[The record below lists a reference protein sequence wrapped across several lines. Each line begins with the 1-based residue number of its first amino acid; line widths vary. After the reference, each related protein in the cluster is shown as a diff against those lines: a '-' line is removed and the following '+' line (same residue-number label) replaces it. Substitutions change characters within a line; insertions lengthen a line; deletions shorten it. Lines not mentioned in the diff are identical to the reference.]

1 MLSLIGY
8 QSLNLIYESAN
19 SEVYRGL
26 RQSDNRPVI
35 LKLLKQSYVTPPKL
49 TRYKQEFTILS
60 SLDAEGV
67 IKAYSFKCYQRTA
80 IIILED
86 FAASSLKK
94 WLGEKRFSLEEFLN
108 LALLI
113 VSSLESIHDHN
124 IIHKDINPSNIVF
137 NSNTGELKII
147 DFGIA
152 TALSQENPTLKNI
165 NTLEGTL
172 AYISPEQT
180 GRMNCSLDY
189 RTDFYSL
196 GVTFYELLTGK
207 LPFITQDP
215 LELIHCHLAKQ
226 PLSPHEIDS
235 NISPLLSDLVMK
247 LMAKTAGE
255 RYQSSYGIR
264 ADLEEC
270 LRQLTFSG
278 QIQNFPLATQDIIN
292 KLQIPQKLYGRDQEV
307 AHLLASFERVT
318 NPSSQGLEKAGG
330 SEFIL
335 IDGYSGVGKT
345 ALVREIYKPLSE
357 KQGYFISGKFD
368 QLQRNIPYSAIMS
381 AFSELI
387 QQLLSESK
395 TQLEQWRHKLLEV
408 LGINAQVVI
417 DVIPELEL
425 IIGQQPETAIL
436 GSVESQNRFNLV
448 FQSFITAF
456 CTAEHPLVIFLDDL
470 QWADSASLKFIE
482 LILSQQN
489 IQYLLL
495 IGSYR
500 SNEVNMTHP
509 LRKTIENLNRAKVNT
524 SIGYAR
530 VPPAPLSVKINHIN
544 LEPLQLNS
552 VVQLIADTLHCDQQ
566 SLYHSGLGKQALG
579 AIFGS
584 DYRERESVI
593 SLAELVFNKTHGNP
607 FFVNEFLKTLYR
619 ENLLVFQPPQ
629 LASGTNTKQKG
640 HWQWD
645 IAAIQAMNITDNVVE
660 LTLKQL
666 KKLPSST
673 QDLMLIAASIG
684 SEFTLNSLSIICEQP
699 AQEIFADLKIA
710 LNWGLIVALS
720 ELDEEL
726 LIQEYKFAHDRIQQA
741 AYALIDESGRQSI
754 HLKIGRLLHQNSL
767 KEELSEQIFAIVEQ
781 LNRGTNLVKDFRE
794 RNWLAKLNLTAAIKA
809 KTATAYEAAREYLNI
824 ACQLLPGNSWQ
835 TNYKLTLNIYAEIVE
850 VAYLRG
856 DFICMEQIATEVL
869 TQAETLL
876 DKVRVY
882 EIQIEAYIAQ
892 NQNLEAIQ
900 IALPILELLGVI
912 LPKSP
917 IESDIQ
923 QEWEQTKKNLQAHSI
938 ESLITLPVMSDR
950 YTLAAITIMNSIIP
964 SSFIAAPTLLPLII
978 FKQINLFLTHGNTSL
993 SAVTYVFY
1001 GLILCSMADDIDN
1014 GYSFGQLSLKIL
1026 EHFQAQE
1033 LYANVVTVLHATIQ
1047 HWKEPLHKSLEPLK
1061 FSYQR
1066 GLETGDLY
1074 HGTASAYLY
1083 AFHALYSGQEITN
1096 LAMEVQL
1103 YNDACRKFKQ
1113 DITLNYNQIYAQVIF
1128 NLQGAA
1134 DNPCQL
1140 MGSAYDEEMM
1150 LPFHLQAND
1159 RYALCALYVNKLYL
1173 ALLFGENSLAVSHA
1187 RQAVK
1192 YLDGA
1197 TATLLIPLFHFYDS
1211 LAQLAIYVDSSQG
1224 QQALILEQVMANKS
1238 KLSHW
1243 AKSAPMNY
1251 RHKFYLVEA
1260 ELHRVKGNYLEAM
1273 DCYDRAI
1280 EMAQEHQFLNDE
1292 ALANELAG
1300 KFYLAWGKQKIART
1314 YLNEAYYVY
1323 LHWGAKAKAKHLI
1336 EYHEQFILKSSP
1348 KTYSTYSSEQIT
1360 INLDPTNDSETG
1372 DSLDLA
1378 TFMKASQAI
1387 SGEILL
1393 EKLLAN
1399 LMKILIEN
1407 AGAQIGYLIFNSEQ
1421 ELLIEAIGAVDQE
1434 STQVMQSIPI
1444 ADRLPTS
1451 IIHYVARTKDTVLE
1465 HNIAQQGRF
1474 SEDPYIKAQQTKS
1487 VLCTPLIDQGQLT
1500 GIIYLENNLT
1510 TRAFTPK
1517 RLKILQLLSGQAAI
1531 AISNAKLYKELQES
1545 QRRLEQFLD
1554 AMPIGVTI
1562 HQPNGQAYYSNLQA
1576 KQLLGMD
1583 ILPEAQNEELS
1594 QAYQIYQAGTKDLY
1608 PTEQLPV
1615 VKALAGE
1622 TIKVDDVEIHHGDK
1636 IVPLEASTTPIYDK
1650 AGKIEYA
1657 IATFQDIS
1665 DRKKTEQ
1672 ILANYNRTLEN
1683 QVAIRTEELSLALK
1697 DLKKAQKQLVESE
1710 KMASLG
1716 GLVAGI
1722 AHEIN
1727 TPIGIGVTAA
1737 STLEE
1742 KTAEFNEIY
1751 RHGTMKRS
1759 QLEKFLD
1766 LAVRSS
1772 KMVLTNLERA
1782 AELIQSFK
1790 QVAVDQSSESK
1801 RSFHLKAYIKEIL
1814 ISLAPR
1820 IKRTKHHI
1828 DLRGD
1833 NKIVLHNYPGVLSQI
1848 ITNLILNSLIHAY
1861 SPEDQGSIIID
1872 FQQQQEQ
1879 VIFTYADD
1887 GKGIEAE
1894 NLSQIFD
1901 PFFTTKRGQGG
1912 SGLGLHLVYNLVTQ
1926 KLQGTIECQSELN
1939 QGTIFLLK
1947 FPIHI

>member
-1 MLSLIGY
+1 MRSLIGY
-8 QSLNLIYESAN
+8 QNLNLIYESAN

-26 RQSDNRPVI
+26 RQNDNRPVI
-35 LKLLKQSYVTPPKL
+35 LKVLKQNYVTSSKL
-49 TRYKQEFTILS
+49 TRYRQEFQILS
-60 SLDAEGV
+60 SLDVEGV
-67 IKAYSFKCYQRTA
+67 IKAYSLESHQRTA

-86 FAASSLKK
+86 FQASSLKK
-94 WLGEKRFSLEEFLN
+94 WREEKNFSLEEFLN

-113 VSSLESIHDHN
+113 VSSLGSIHDRD

-137 NSNTGELKII
+137 NPRTGDLKII
-147 DFGIA
+147 DFGIS

-207 LPFITQDP
+207 LPFRTQDP

-226 PLSPHEIDS
+226 PLSPYQIDS
-235 NISPLLSDLVMK
+235 NIPQILSDLVMK
-247 LMAKTAGE
+247 LMAKTASE

-270 LRQLTFSG
+270 LRQLTFSNK
-278 QIQNFPLATQDIIN
+278 IHNFPLATQDIIH
-292 KLQIPQKLYGRDQEV
+292 KFKIPQKLYGRDSEI
-307 AHLLASFERVT
+307 AHLLASFARVT
-318 NPSSQGLEKAGG
+318 HPKSQGLEGKEQRAGESLSG
-330 SEFIL
+330 SELIL

-345 ALVREIYKPLSE
+345 ALVREIYKPLSA

-368 QLQRNIPYSAIMS
+368 QLQCNIPYSGIMS
-381 AFSELI
+381 ALSELI

-395 TQLEQWRHKLLEV
+395 TQLEQWRHQLLDV

-436 GSVESQNRFNLV
+436 GSIEAQNRFNLV
-448 FQSFITAF
+448 FQSFISVF
-456 CTAEHPLVIFLDDL
+456 CSAEHPLVIFLDDL
-470 QWADSASLKFIE
+470 QWADMASLKFIE

-495 IGSYR
+495 IGTYR
-500 SNEVNMTHP
+500 NNEVNMAHP
-509 LRKTIENLNRAKVNT
+509 LRRIIENLNRAQV
-524 SIGYAR
+524 SINY
-530 VPPAPLSVKINHIN
+530 IN
-544 LEPLQLNS
+544 LAPLQLNS
-552 VVQLIADTLHCDQQ
+552 VVQLIADTL
-566 SLYHSGLGKQALG
+566 Y
-579 AIFGS
+579 S
-584 DYRERESVI
+584 DCESVTA
-593 SLAELVFNKTHGNP
+593 LAELVFSKTHGNP

-619 ENLLVFQPPQ
+619 ENLLIFQPPQ
-629 LASGTNTKQKG
+629 LASETNKQQNG
-640 HWQWD
+640 HWQWNMG
-645 IAAIQAMNITDNVVE
+645 AIQAMNITDNVVE

-666 KKLPSST
+666 QKLPSST
-673 QDLMLIAASIG
+673 QDILLIAASIG
-684 SEFTLNSLSIICEQP
+684 SEFNLNHLSIIGEKP
-699 AQEIFADLKIA
+699 AKEIFADLKIA

-726 LIQEYKFAHDRIQQA
+726 LIQDYKFAHDRIQQA
-741 AYALIDESGRQSI
+741 AYTLIDQSQRQSI
-754 HLKIGRLLHQNSL
+754 HLKIGRLLHENIIE
-767 KEELSEQIFAIVEQ
+767 EELSEQIFAIVEQ
-781 LNRGTNLVKDFRE
+781 LNRGSNLMPEVTE
-794 RNWLAKLNLTAAIKA
+794 RHWLAELNLTAAMKA

-824 ACQLLPGNSWQ
+824 ACQLLSGNSWQ
-835 TNYKLTLNIYAEIVE
+835 IDYELTLNIYTEIVE

-856 DFICMEQIATEVL
+856 DFICMEQIATVVL
-869 TQAETLL
+869 TQAATLV
-876 DKVRVY
+876 DKVKVY

-892 NQNLEAIQ
+892 NHNLEAIQ
-900 IALPILELLGVI
+900 IALPILQLLGVI
-912 LPKSP
+912 IPKNP
-917 IESDIQ
+917 TESDIK
-923 QEWEQTKKNLQAHSI
+923 QEWEQTKNNLQNHSI
-938 ESLITLPVMSDR
+938 EKLITLPVMSDR
-950 YTLAAITIMNSIIP
+950 STLAAITIMNSILP
-964 SSFIAAPTLLPLII
+964 STFIAAPTLLPLII
-978 FKQINLFLTHGNTSL
+978 FKQINLFLQYGNTSL
-993 SAVTYVFY
+993 SAVAYVFY

-1026 EHFQAQE
+1026 ARFQAPE
-1033 LYANVVTVLHATIQ
+1033 LYANVVTVLYATIQ

-1066 GLETGDLY
+1066 GLETGNLY
-1074 HGTASAYLY
+1074 YGTTGAYLY
-1083 AFHALYSGQEITN
+1083 AFHALYSGQEIAN
-1096 LAMEVQL
+1096 LALEVQV

-1128 NLQGAA
+1128 NLQEAA

-1140 MGSAYDEEMM
+1140 IGAAYDEEMM
-1150 LPFHLQAND
+1150 LPFHLEAND

-1173 ALLFGENSLAVSHA
+1173 ALLFGESSLAVSYA
-1187 RQAVK
+1187 NQAAK

-1211 LAQLAIYVDSSQG
+1211 LAQLAIYADSSAV
-1224 QQALILEQVMANKS
+1224 QQPWILEQVMANQA
-1238 KLSHW
+1238 KLRHW
-1243 AKSAPMNY
+1243 AKYAPMNY
-1251 RHKFYLVEA
+1251 LHKFHLVEA
-1260 ELHRVKGNYLEAM
+1260 ELHRVQNNYLEAM
-1273 DCYDRAI
+1273 DCYDLAI
-1280 EMAQEHQFLNDE
+1280 EMAKEHQFLNDE

-1300 KFYLAWGKQKIART
+1300 KFYLAWGKPKIARI
-1314 YLNEAYYVY
+1314 YLNEAYYTY
-1323 LHWGAKAKAKHLI
+1323 LHWGAKAKAKNL
-1336 EYHEQFILKSSP
+1336 EQTYQQLTIRSSSTITN
-1348 KTYSTYSSEQIT
+1348 TYVAEQIT
-1360 INLDPTNDSETG
+1360 SNLGITTDNETG
-1372 DSLDLA
+1372 DFLDLA

-1393 EKLLAN
+1393 EKLLCN

-1407 AGAQIGYLIFNSEQ
+1407 AGAQIGYLILNTEDEF
-1421 ELLIEAIGAVDQE
+1421 LIEAIGAVDRE
-1434 STQVMQSIPI
+1434 NIQVMQSIPI

-1465 HNIAQQGRF
+1465 HNISEQSKF
-1474 SEDPYIKAQQTKS
+1474 SQDPYIKAHHTKS

-1510 TRAFTPK
+1510 TSAFTPN

-1531 AISNAKLYKELQES
+1531 SISNAKLYKELQES

-1562 HQPNGQAYYSNLQA
+1562 HEPNGKVYYSNRQA

-1583 ILPEAQNEELS
+1583 ILPEAQSEELS
-1594 QAYQIYQAGTKDLY
+1594 QVYQIYKAETKDLY
-1608 PTEQLPV
+1608 PTEELPV
-1615 VKALAGE
+1615 VRALAGE
-1622 TIKVDDVEIHHGDK
+1622 TVQVDDVEIHHIDK
-1636 IVPLEASTTPIYDK
+1636 IIPLETSTTPIYNKD
-1650 AGKIEYA
+1650 GKIEYA

-1672 ILANYNRTLEN
+1672 LLANYNRNLEN
-1683 QVAIRTEELSLALK
+1683 QVAIRTEELSLALN

-1742 KTAEFNEIY
+1742 KTADFSKIY
-1751 RHGTMKRS
+1751 HSGKMKRS

-1766 LAVRSS
+1766 LAVHSS
-1772 KMVLTNLERA
+1772 QMVLTNLYRA
-1782 AELIQSFK
+1782 
-1790 QVAVDQSSESK
+1790 
-1801 RSFHLKAYIKEIL
+1801 
-1814 ISLAPR
+1814 
-1820 IKRTKHHI
+1820 
-1828 DLRGD
+1828 
-1833 NKIVLHNYPGVLSQI
+1833 
-1848 ITNLILNSLIHAY
+1848 
-1861 SPEDQGSIIID
+1861 
-1872 FQQQQEQ
+1872 
-1879 VIFTYADD
+1879 
-1887 GKGIEAE
+1887 
-1894 NLSQIFD
+1894 
-1901 PFFTTKRGQGG
+1901 
-1912 SGLGLHLVYNLVTQ
+1912 
-1926 KLQGTIECQSELN
+1926 
-1939 QGTIFLLK
+1939 
-1947 FPIHI
+1947 